1 MAVQQEPIRRFGV
14 AEAIVLGGIFLA
26 SDGARFMPRSGNDVD
41 GGLNLQHAAWGETS
55 GSAPSTINWPQEQL

>member
-26 SDGARFMPRSGNDVD
+26 SDGARFMPDPEMTST
-41 GGLNLQHAAWGETS
+41 AA
-55 GSAPSTINWPQEQL
+55 